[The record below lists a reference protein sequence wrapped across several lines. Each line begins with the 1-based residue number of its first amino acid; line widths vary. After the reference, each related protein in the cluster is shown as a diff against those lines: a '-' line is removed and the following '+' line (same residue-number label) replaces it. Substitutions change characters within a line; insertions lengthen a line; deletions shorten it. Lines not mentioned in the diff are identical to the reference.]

1 MRIIYTRHAR
11 QRMRQRKVSEEQVE
25 ETLAEPDE
33 IEAGD
38 NGGNMAIRRY
48 GGREVRVVYSELE
61 EDTYLIYTVIKPRIQ
76 KRQGRE

>member
-33 IEAGD
+33 VEKQETMQIDYDPQAD
-38 NGGNMAIRRY
+38 AIYIRLRNG
-48 GGREVRVVYSELE
+48 EVD
-61 EDTYLIYTVIKPRIQ
+61 DTQ
-76 KRQGRE
+76 